1 MAAPPKDGLVVLL
14 ASEANFSSPL
24 LDLDRETAVLRGFPS
39 CPRDFK
45 RTSVERHFRA
55 KGFAL
60 DWCEFRLLRLSDRS
74 GLYVEV
80 GNVEEEEEE
89 TQIVSVGNHSTTS
102 PGPPIEFPT
111 KDELPLADLTFLY
124 IQVHSVWFMEDRLLG
139 TISIFYHI
147 STITG
152 VMPIRSSSFPS
163 YFRLE

>member
-1 MAAPPKDGLVVLL
+1 MTSAKWWEFEPVAPPVVRISRNPSQASKDVIYGRAPPKDGLVVLL

-80 GNVEEEEEE
+80 GDEEEEEEEEE
-89 TQIVSVGNHSTTS
+89 TQIARVGNHSTTS

-111 KDELPLADLTFLY
+111 KNELPLADLTFLY
-124 IQVHSVWFMEDRLLG
+124 IQVHSVWFM
-139 TISIFYHI
+139 
-147 STITG
+147 
-152 VMPIRSSSFPS
+152 
-163 YFRLE
+163 

>member
-80 GNVEEEEEE
+80 GDEEEEEE
-89 TQIVSVGNHSTTS
+89 DGDETQIASVGNHSTTS

-124 IQVHSVWFMEDRLLG
+124 IQVHSVWF
-139 TISIFYHI
+139 I
-147 STITG
+147 
-152 VMPIRSSSFPS
+152 
-163 YFRLE
+163 